1 VSSENPRAGISI
13 GTVVVVV
20 VVVGLGV
27 LFLAPFVDGTFSSEV
42 ARLSNPD
49 VTIETT
55 FSSDGTSGT
64 FTATGAPICSAG
76 DVTRKDSGTSATYSW
91 YEDEYLCS
99 GGKNAFILRGELPL
113 DPDAVGGGE
122 SLPGTWL
129 IASGRDDYGDLKGDG
144 TSKVTLGPPRT
155 DSYTGTATYGG

>member
-1 VSSENPRAGISI
+1 VSSDNPRAGIGI
-13 GTVVVVV
+13 GIVVVVV
-20 VVVGLGV
+20 VVLGV
-27 LFLAPFVDGTFSSEV
+27 LFLVPFVDGTFSDEV

-49 VTIETT
+49 ITIETT

-64 FTATGAPICSAG
+64 FTATGVPICGAG

-91 YEDEYLCS
+91 YEDEYQC
-99 GGKNAFILRGELPL
+99 GAGAFILRGELPL
-113 DPDAVGGGE
+113 DPDTVGGGE
-122 SLPGTWL
+122 SLHGTWL
-129 IASGRDDYGDLKGDG
+129 ITSGRDDYGHLKGNG

>member
-1 VSSENPRAGISI
+1 VVA
-13 GTVVVVV
+13 VVVVV
-20 VVVGLGV
+20 VVLGV
-27 LFLAPFVDGTFSSEV
+27 LVLVPFLDGTFSDEI

-64 FTATGAPICSAG
+64 FTATGAPICDAG

-91 YEDEYLCS
+91 YEDEYQCS

-113 DPDAVGGGE
+113 DPGTAGGGE

-129 IASGRDDYGDLKGDG
+129 ITSGRDDYGDLKGNG

-155 DSYTGTATYGG
+155 DSYTGTTTYGG

>member
-1 VSSENPRAGISI
+1 VSSENPRAGIGI
-13 GTVVVVV
+13 GIVVV

-64 FTATGAPICSAG
+64 FTATGVPICDAG
-76 DVTRKDSGTSATYSW
+76 DVTRKDSGTSATGSW
-91 YEDEYLCS
+91 YEDEYQC
-99 GGKNAFILRGELPL
+99 GAGAFILRGELPL
-113 DPDAVGGGE
+113 DPDTAGDSE
-122 SLPGTWL
+122 SFHGTWMVT
-129 IASGRDDYGDLKGDG
+129 SGRDDYGHLRGNG
-144 TSKVTLGPPRT
+144 TSKVTLGPPRIE
-155 DSYTGTATYGG
+155 SYTGTLNHDG

>member
-1 VSSENPRAGISI
+1 VSRENPRVGIGI
-13 GTVVVVV
+13 GTVVV

-27 LFLAPFVDGTFSSEV
+27 LFLVPFVDGTFSDEV

-64 FTATGAPICSAG
+64 FTATGAPICDAG

-91 YEDEYLCS
+91 YEDEYQC
-99 GGKNAFILRGELPL
+99 GAGAFILRGELPL
-113 DPDAVGGGE
+113 DSDTARDSE
-122 SLPGTWL
+122 SFHGAWMVT
-129 IASGRDDYGDLKGDG
+129 SGRDDYGQLRGSG
-144 TSKVTLGPPRT
+144 TSMVTLGPSRIE
-155 DSYTGTATYGG
+155 SYTGTLNHDG